1 MSILENVIRYNKNNK
16 CETPK
21 YKGLNS
27 SEVKMKRIAESQKEK
42 GKED

>member
-27 SEVKMKRIAESQKEK
+27 SEVTMKRIAEFQKEK